1 MATSKGWKRALITGI
16 ALDRCQVNLMLDGLY
31 NQTMWTQLLSPEMG
45 LLPTH
50 ALLPVG
56 FLFSPANAHSP
67 LSHANSPISGC
78 CLPVATAYS
87 PIMQAKSPVHGS
99 IPMKQEYDDSYHGTW
114 SRLTLLLKTQ
124 DLNGAIFPNGSFMG
138 SPVPREI
145 LDISPY
151 TGFVDDSY
159 PELLDNRLL
168 SCSNTR
174 SIPRTPQPNSSGHE
188 LSCLRPQAQSTP
200 FSNWDH
206 VVEPPQDVVI
216 MHYPQP
222 HHHAQYPEFPSSV
235 STPVSSMCL
244 TPVPLEHYT
253 PVSPHAS
260 NPHPSSVTNM
270 VFNN

>member
-16 ALDRCQVNLMLDGLY
+16 ALDRYQVNLMLDGLY
-31 NQTMWTQLLSPEMG
+31 NQTMWTKLLSPEMG

-56 FLFSPANAHSP
+56 FLFSPANTHSP
-67 LSHANSPISGC
+67 LSHTNSPISGC

-87 PIMQAKSPVHGS
+87 PIMQAKSLVHGS
-99 IPMKQEYDDSYHGTW
+99 ISMKQEYDDSYRGTW
-114 SRLTLLLKTQ
+114 SHLTLLLKTQ

-145 LDISPY
+145 FHHTLA
-151 TGFVDDSY
+151 
-159 PELLDNRLL
+159 LLMIATLSFLTYRLL
-168 SCSNTR
+168 SCSNIR
-174 SIPRTPQPNSSGHE
+174 SISRTPQPNISGHE
-188 LSCLRPQAQSTP
+188 PSCLRPQAQSTP

-253 PVSPHAS
+253 PVPPHVS

-270 VFNN
+270 VFTN

>member
-45 LLPTH
+45 LLPTL

-56 FLFSPANAHSP
+56 FLFSPANVHSP
-67 LSHANSPISGC
+67 LSHTNSPISGC

-99 IPMKQEYDDSYHGTW
+99 IPLKQEYDDSYRGTW

-145 LDISPY
+145 LDIPPY
-151 TGFVDDSY
+151 TGFVDDRY
-159 PELLDNRLL
+159 PELLDIQASLLLKHKEHSPHTPTQHQWTWALL
-168 SCSNTR
+168 SQTTSSVHTILQLRPCRWATTR
-174 SIPRTPQPNSSGHE
+174 RGHHALPTTPPPCPVSWVP
-188 LSCLRPQAQSTP
+188 LSCVHSCLKHVSYPCPLGALYSC
-200 FSNWDH
+200 FSSR
-206 VVEPPQDVVI
+206 
-216 MHYPQP
+216 
-222 HHHAQYPEFPSSV
+222 F
-235 STPVSSMCL
+235 
-244 TPVPLEHYT
+244 
-253 PVSPHAS
+253 
-260 NPHPSSVTNM
+260 
-270 VFNN
+270 